1 MKPEA
6 DMRTHVLILLC
17 GISPAIVTE
26 TVFALAQ
33 SGDLPKQI
41 IIITTITG
49 EVCLRKEL
57 WDSGVWASL
66 KENLKCDISF
76 APNQEHLRLLPDGD
90 GNAFDVVDTLS
101 TELAGS
107 FILDVLRQYTENPDT
122 RITFSIA
129 GGRKSMSALGAL
141 CMSLLGRHDDRL
153 CHILV
158 NPPFDDPALRP
169 RFYFPTPGQVHVDR
183 EGNIHDSGSARL
195 TLSIL
200 PFVHCRYLIEK
211 ELKRLPGN
219 YSRMVA
225 LASRSAERFDSPV
238 ELVLVPDLLTV
249 RIGREEFKLQF
260 LLFLLYWMLAER
272 RCDGQEHLYHR
283 KDLCEEFAS
292 FVELVRKRMPQ
303 KYWYRCSGL
312 LEEGK
317 IREET
322 LNKRISDLAA
332 ELRKRNVP
340 EPFFPTRGKGVY
352 GLGLEPGQ
360 IHIRMSAGSPES

>member
-1 MKPEA
+1 
-6 DMRTHVLILLC
+6 
-17 GISPAIVTE
+17 
-26 TVFALAQ
+26 
-33 SGDLPKQI
+33 
-41 IIITTITG
+41 
-49 EVCLRKEL
+49 
-57 WDSGVWASL
+57 
-66 KENLKCDISF
+66 
-76 APNQEHLRLLPDGD
+76 
-90 GNAFDVVDTLS
+90 
-101 TELAGS
+101 
-107 FILDVLRQYTENPDT
+107 
-122 RITFSIA
+122 
-129 GGRKSMSALGAL
+129 
-141 CMSLLGRHDDRL
+141 
-153 CHILV
+153 
-158 NPPFDDPALRP
+158 
-169 RFYFPTPGQVHVDR
+169 
-183 EGNIHDSGSARL
+183 
-195 TLSIL
+195 
-200 PFVHCRYLIEK
+200 
-211 ELKRLPGN
+211 
-219 YSRMVA
+219 MVA
-225 LASRSAERFDSPV
+225 LASRSAEQFDSPA
-238 ELVLVPDLLTV
+238 ELELIPDLLTV